1 MLSSCSVLDLNALSE
16 SFDQHMPQ
24 LMYVIDAD
32 VTEAPQSLQ
41 QTQ

>member
-1 MLSSCSVLDLNALSE
+1 MLSHYSIMVLNVLPESV
-16 SFDQHMPQ
+16 DQHMPQ
-24 LMYVIDAD
+24 LMYVIDVD